1 MIKFSLS
8 TIAILMALSLIFTG
22 CENDPDKIGI
32 DLQPEADKLNV
43 VYTDTV
49 TVLAH
54 TIRVDSVR
62 TDETSRTMLGSYS
75 DPVFGN
81 STSSLALQLRLSST
95 AIQLGVAPV
104 LDSMVLSLDYTTVPM
119 GSNTIMRAY
128 GDTTTLQTW
137 NVYEIDQPIYAD
149 SIYYSASPLAIKS
162 GEIATKTFAP
172 HPTDSI
178 FVAGIKTQARLR
190 IKMDDSFVQKFRDAD
205 TANFG
210 SIQKFLEFFKG
221 LYIQP
226 EMMTQ
231 GGAILFFNVG
241 STATGMSLYY
251 KNATEDSLRYFFP
264 VTTLSARFM
273 KFDHDYGLAAPEL
286 QSQLNGD
293 TTLGQQ
299 QLFVQAMGGT
309 AVIFEFPYIRN
320 LLLDGGLA
328 LNQAKL
334 IFTNPVDVS
343 PFLAPNDYI
352 LYTIDNT
359 GTYRLL
365 EDQTEGAD
373 YFGGSY
379 DRSTDQFFFRI
390 TQQLQ
395 RILLQD
401 TLTPRFYLGAA
412 TGSIL
417 PNRVVLNGFD
427 PPQNVDNPDRLKLEL
442 IFTRLN

>member
-1 MIKFSLS
+1 MLKFPLQAM
-8 TIAILMALSLIFTG
+8 AILMAVVLIVSG
-22 CENDPDKIGI
+22 CENDPVKIGI
-32 DLQPEADKLNV
+32 DLQPESDKLNV
-43 VYTDTV
+43 FYTDTI

-62 TDETSRTMLGSYS
+62 TDQTSRTMLGSYF
-75 DPVFGN
+75 DPVFGT
-81 STSSLALQLRLSST
+81 STSALALQLRLSST
-95 AIQLGVAPV
+95 AIELGDSPV
-104 LDSMVLSLDYTTVPM
+104 LDSMVLSIDYTTVPM

-137 NVYEIDQPIYAD
+137 NLYELDQSIYVD
-149 SIYYSASPLAIKS
+149 SIYFSSSPVALKS

-172 HPTDSI
+172 HPSDSI
-178 FVAGIKTQARLR
+178 FVDGAKTQARLR

-205 TANFG
+205 TADFK
-210 SIQKFLEFFKG
+210 SIEKFLQFFKG

-226 EMMTQ
+226 EIVTQ
-231 GGAILFFNVG
+231 GGAILFFNAA
-241 STATGMSLYY
+241 STNSGMTLYY
-251 KNATEDSLRYFFP
+251 NNAAEDSLRYYFP
-264 VTTLSARFM
+264 VTSLSARFM
-273 KFDHDYGLAAPEL
+273 NFSHDYQLASTEL

-320 LLLDGGLA
+320 LKLDGNLA

-343 PFLAPNDYI
+343 SFMEPPEYLLYNIAND
-352 LYTIDNT
+352 

-365 EDQTEGAD
+365 EDQTEGSE

-379 DRSTDQFFFRI
+379 NRSTDQFFFRI

-395 RILLQD
+395 KIILQD
-401 TLTPRFYLGAA
+401 TLATRFYLGA
-412 TGSIL
+412 TSGSIL

-427 PPQNVDNPDRLKLEL
+427 PAQGVENPDRLKLEL
-442 IFTRLN
+442 IFTRLK